1 MTPVR
6 FESDKSANWR
16 RTLELR
22 PCIASEYILKA
33 MTTKEQARPLR
44 VLQLTDPHLMARAD
58 GDLLGVKTR
67 ESLQAVIAEVLKAHG
82 QPDLIL
88 ATGDLAQDGSVEAYR
103 VFGESLK
110 TFSCPSVWIAGN
122 HDHVDNLVR
131 VASEY
136 DASVR
141 HVIHG
146 GWQFVMLDSS
156 VPGKVYGAL
165 ADSELDFLAETLEQ
179 HPDLPAVVALHHH
192 PVDIGSD
199 WMEKIGLTNRDA
211 FWQVVDRFP
220 QVRIVLWGHIHQE
233 HDLQR
238 NGRRLLASP
247 STCIQFTSGSA
258 DFSVEE
264 KAPGYRWF
272 RLYPSGCFDTEVN
285 RAESFSFTLDVNSSG
300 Y

>member
-1 MTPVR
+1 VTPVR
-6 FESDKSANWR
+6 FESDKSANRR

-22 PCIASEYILKA
+22 SSTASEYIQKA

-58 GDLLGVKTR
+58 GDLLGVRTR
-67 ESLQAVIAEVLKAHG
+67 ESLQAVIAEVLKVHG

-110 TFSCPSVWIAGN
+110 AFSCPSVWIAGN

-136 DASVR
+136 DASFR

-233 HDLQR
+233 HERER
-238 NGRRLLASP
+238 NGVQLLATP
-247 STCIQFTSGSA
+247 STCIQFTSGSSK
-258 DFSVEE
+258 FSVEDLP
-264 KAPGYRWF
+264 PGYRWLEF
-272 RLYPSGCFDTEVN
+272 DDSGDFTTEVR
-285 RAESFSFTLDVNSSG
+285 RARDFQFELDQNSTG

>member
-1 MTPVR
+1 
-6 FESDKSANWR
+6 
-16 RTLELR
+16 
-22 PCIASEYILKA
+22 
-33 MTTKEQARPLR
+33 MTTKELTRPLR

-67 ESLQAVIAEVLKAHG
+67 ESLQAVIGEVLKAHG

-88 ATGDLAQDGSVEAYR
+88 ATGDLAQDGSVDAYR
-103 VFGESLK
+103 GFGESLQV
-110 TFSCPSVWIAGN
+110 FSCPSVWIAGN

-136 DASVR
+136 GASAR
-141 HVIHG
+141 HVIQG

-156 VPGKVYGAL
+156 VPGKVSGAL
-165 ADSELDFLAETLEQ
+165 ADSELEFLAQTLEQ

-233 HDLQR
+233 HEWERKGVQLM
-238 NGRRLLASP
+238 ATP
-247 STCIQFTSGSA
+247 STCIQFTSGSSK
-258 DFSVEE
+258 FSVEDVP
-264 KAPGYRWF
+264 PGYRWF
-272 RLYPSGCFDTEVN
+272 EFHESGDFTTEVR
-285 RAESFSFTLDVNSSG
+285 RATDFRFELDQNSTG

>member
-1 MTPVR
+1 MT
-6 FESDKSANWR
+6 
-16 RTLELR
+16 
-22 PCIASEYILKA
+22 
-33 MTTKEQARPLR
+33 MKEQTGPLR
-44 VLQLTDPHLMARAD
+44 VLQLTDPHLMADAG
-58 GDLLGVKTR
+58 GDLLGVQTR

-110 TFSCPSVWIAGN
+110 AFSCPSVWIAGN

-131 VASEY
+131 VAGEY
-136 DASVR
+136 DASAR

-165 ADSELDFLAETLEQ
+165 ADSELDFLAETLGQ
-179 HPDLPAVVALHHH
+179 YPDLPAVVALHHH

-233 HDLQR
+233 HQRER
-238 NGRRLLASP
+238 NGVQLMATP
-247 STCIQFTSGSA
+247 STCIQFTSGSSS
-258 DFSVEE
+258 FSVENLP
-264 KAPGYRWF
+264 PGYRWF
-272 RLYPSGCFDTEVN
+272 ELHDTGDFTTEVR
-285 RAESFSFTLDVNSSG
+285 RATNFQFELDQNSTG

>member
-1 MTPVR
+1 
-6 FESDKSANWR
+6 
-16 RTLELR
+16 
-22 PCIASEYILKA
+22 
-33 MTTKEQARPLR
+33 MTTKEEARPLR

-58 GDLLGVKTR
+58 GDLLGVRTR
-67 ESLQAVIAEVLKAHG
+67 ESLQAVIAEVLKVHG

-110 TFSCPSVWIAGN
+110 VFSCPSVWIAGN
-122 HDHVDNLVR
+122 HDHADNLLT
-131 VASEY
+131 VAGEY
-136 DASVR
+136 DASDR
-141 HVIHG
+141 QVILG

-156 VPGKVYGAL
+156 VPGKVFGAL
-165 ADSELDFLAETLEQ
+165 ADSELEFLAEALEQ

-233 HDLQR
+233 HERER
-238 NGRRLLASP
+238 NGVRLMATP
-247 STCIQFTSGSA
+247 STCIQFTSGSSK
-258 DFSVEE
+258 FSVEDLP
-264 KAPGYRWF
+264 PGYRWF
-272 RLYPSGCFDTEVN
+272 EFHESGNFSSEVR
-285 RAESFSFTLDVNSSG
+285 RAKDFQFELDQNSTG